1 MNFDTVDSKIKKMTK
16 PVKIAKILISVNTYY
31 LAHINRTVD
40 LNGFMLL
47 LTSPCINSVKKLS

>member
-16 PVKIAKILISVNTYY
+16 PVKIAKILISVNTHY

-40 LNGFMLL
+40 LKMVL
-47 LTSPCINSVKKLS
+47 CCY